1 MVQKIFTFKGLTLE
15 ELKAL
20 TIEEFAKLL
29 PSRQRR
35 TFKRGL
41 KDPHII
47 LMKTVKASK
56 DNTKPI
62 RTHVRDMI
70 ILPDF
75 VGRRFSI
82 HNGKDWNNIEIR
94 PGMIG
99 HYLGEFAYT
108 RKLVKHS
115 GPGIGATRGTK
126 FIAVK

>member
-1 MVQKIFTFKGLTLE
+1 MVQKEFKFKGMSMEQLR
-15 ELKAL
+15 AL
-20 TIEEFAKLL
+20 TMEEFAKLL

-35 TFKRGL
+35 TFRRGL
-41 KDPHII
+41 KETHLTLIKTAKAQKDP
-47 LMKTVKASK
+47 L
-56 DNTKPI
+56 KPI

-70 ILPDF
+70 VIPEF
-75 VGRRFSI
+75 VGKRFAI

-94 PGMIG
+94 PEMLG
-99 HYLGEFAYT
+99 HFLGEFAYT

>member
-1 MVQKIFTFKGLTLE
+1 MAVKEFKFKGMSLE
-15 ELKAL
+15 QLKQL
-20 TIEEFAKLL
+20 SLEEFAKLL

-41 KDPHII
+41 KETHLNLI
-47 LMKTVKASK
+47 KTVKEWK
-56 DNTKPI
+56 DPTKPI

-70 ILPDF
+70 VIPEF
-75 VGRRFSI
+75 VGKRFAI

-94 PGMIG
+94 PEMLG
-99 HYLGEFAYT
+99 HFLGEFAYT